1 MELFPIVSGVN
12 IMSYYSEESIS
23 NLSIY
28 DTKYDKMDTFFPLDI
43 NK

>member
-12 IMSYYSEESIS
+12 IMSYYNEERIS

-28 DTKYDKMDTFFPLDI
+28 DTKYDMIYIFSTRY
-43 NK
+43 